1 MSNSRKISVSIGE
14 YIDKITILAIKS
26 RRITDKDKVRNI
38 LRELNQLVLLDSE
51 KIIDTDLYRKLIRVN
66 EDLWEVEDA
75 IRVKEKNQQFDDEFI
90 ELARS
95 VYRLNDRRADLKRQI
110 NLQYESE
117 LIEEKSYE
125 GIDSI

>member
-1 MSNSRKISVSIGE
+1 MSNSKRVPVSIGE

-26 RRITDKDKVRNI
+26 RRITDKDKVQNV

-75 IRVKEKNQQFDDEFI
+75 IRVKERNQQFDDEFI

-117 LIEEKSYE
+117 LMEEKSYE
-125 GIDSI
+125 

>member
-1 MSNSRKISVSIGE
+1 MSNSKKVPLSIGE

-26 RRITDKDKVRNI
+26 RRITDKDKVRNV
-38 LRELNQLVLLDSE
+38 LRELNQLILLDSE

-95 VYRLNDRRADLKRQI
+95 VYRLNDRRADLKRRI

-117 LIEEKSYE
+117 LMEEKSY
-125 GIDSI
+125 D

>member
-1 MSNSRKISVSIGE
+1 MSNSKKVPVSIGE

-26 RRITDKDKVRNI
+26 RRITDKVKVRNV
-38 LRELNQLVLLDSE
+38 LRELNQLILLDSE

-110 NLQYESE
+110 NLQYESD
-117 LIEEKSYE
+117 LMEEKSYE
-125 GIDSI
+125 

>member
-1 MSNSRKISVSIGE
+1 MSNSKKVPVSIGE

-26 RRITDKDKVRNI
+26 RRITDKDKVRNV
-38 LRELNQLVLLDSE
+38 LRELNQLILLDSE
-51 KIIDTDLYRKLIRVN
+51 KIIDTDLYRRLIRVN

-75 IRVKEKNQQFDDEFI
+75 IRVKEKNEQFDDEFI

-110 NLQYESE
+110 NLQYESD
-117 LIEEKSYE
+117 LIEEKSYN
-125 GIDSI
+125 G

>member
-1 MSNSRKISVSIGE
+1 MSSGKKIPVSIGD

-26 RRITDKDKVRNI
+26 RFITDKDKVRNV
-38 LRELNQLVLLDSE
+38 LRELNQLVILDRE

-66 EDLWEVEDA
+66 EDLWKVEDA
-75 IRVKEKNQQFDDEFI
+75 IRVKEKNQQFDEEFI

-117 LIEEKSYE
+117 LMEEKSYE
-125 GIDSI
+125 

>member
-1 MSNSRKISVSIGE
+1 MSNNKKIPVSIGE

-26 RRITDKDKVRNI
+26 RRITDKDKVRNV
-38 LRELNQLVLLDSE
+38 LRELNELVLLDSE
-51 KIIDTDLYRKLIRVN
+51 KIIDTDLYRRLIRVN

-75 IRVKEKNQQFDDEFI
+75 IRVKEKNQQFDDQFI

-117 LIEEKSYE
+117 LMEEKSYE
-125 GIDSI
+125 

>member
-1 MSNSRKISVSIGE
+1 MSNSKKVPVSIGE

-26 RRITDKDKVRNI
+26 RRITDKDKVRNV
-38 LRELNQLVLLDSE
+38 LRELNQLILLDSE
-51 KIIDTDLYRKLIRVN
+51 KIIDTDLYRRLIRVN
-66 EDLWEVEDA
+66 EDLWEVEDE
-75 IRVKEKNQQFDDEFI
+75 IRVKEKNQQFDDQFI

-117 LIEEKSYE
+117 LMEEKSY
-125 GIDSI
+125 DQ

>member
-1 MSNSRKISVSIGE
+1 MSNSKRVPVSIGE

-26 RRITDKDKVRNI
+26 RRITDKDKVRNV
-38 LRELNQLVLLDSE
+38 LCELNQLVLLDSE

-95 VYRLNDRRADLKRQI
+95 VYRLNDRRADLKRRI

-117 LIEEKSYE
+117 LMEEKSYE
-125 GIDSI
+125 

>member
-1 MSNSRKISVSIGE
+1 MSNAKKVPVSIGE

-26 RRITDKDKVRNI
+26 RRITDKDKVRNV

-117 LIEEKSYE
+117 LMEEKSYE
-125 GIDSI
+125 

>member
-1 MSNSRKISVSIGE
+1 MSNSKRVPVSIGE

-26 RRITDKDKVRNI
+26 RRITDKDKVQNV

-51 KIIDTDLYRKLIRVN
+51 NIIETDLYHELIRVN

-75 IRVKEKNQQFDDEFI
+75 IRVKEKNQQFDEEFI

-117 LIEEKSYE
+117 LMEEKSY
-125 GIDSI
+125 D

>member
-1 MSNSRKISVSIGE
+1 MSSNSKRVPVSIGE

-26 RRITDKDKVRNI
+26 RRITDKDKVQNV
-38 LRELNQLVLLDSE
+38 LRELNQLILLDSE

-75 IRVKEKNQQFDDEFI
+75 IRVKEKNEQFDDEFI

-117 LIEEKSYE
+117 LIEEKSYD
-125 GIDSI
+125 G

>member
-1 MSNSRKISVSIGE
+1 
-14 YIDKITILAIKS
+14 
-26 RRITDKDKVRNI
+26 
-38 LRELNQLVLLDSE
+38 
-51 KIIDTDLYRKLIRVN
+51 VN

-75 IRVKEKNQQFDDEFI
+75 IRMKEKNQQFDDEFI

-117 LIEEKSYE
+117 LMEEKSYE
-125 GIDSI
+125 

>member
-1 MSNSRKISVSIGE
+1 MSNSKRVPVSIGE

-26 RRITDKDKVRNI
+26 RRITDKDKVRNV
-38 LRELNQLVLLDSE
+38 LQELNQLVLLDSE
-51 KIIDTDLYRKLIRVN
+51 KIIDTGLYHELIRVN

-75 IRVKEKNQQFDDEFI
+75 IRVKERNQQFDDEFI

-110 NLQYESE
+110 NLKYESE
-117 LIEEKSYE
+117 LMEEKSYE
-125 GIDSI
+125 

>member
-1 MSNSRKISVSIGE
+1 MSNSKKVPVSIGE

-26 RRITDKDKVRNI
+26 RRIADKDKVRNV

-51 KIIDTDLYRKLIRVN
+51 RIIDTDLYCKLVRVN

-75 IRVKEKNQQFDDEFI
+75 IRVKERNQQFDEEFI

-95 VYRLNDRRADLKRQI
+95 VYRLNDRRADLKRRI

-117 LIEEKSYE
+117 LMEEKSY
-125 GIDSI
+125 D

>member
-1 MSNSRKISVSIGE
+1 MSNSKRVPVSIGE

-26 RRITDKDKVRNI
+26 RRITDKDKVRNV
-38 LRELNQLVLLDSE
+38 LCELNQLVLLDSE
-51 KIIDTDLYRKLIRVN
+51 NIIETDLYHELIRVN
-66 EDLWEVEDA
+66 EDLWEVEDG

-117 LIEEKSYE
+117 LMEEKSYE
-125 GIDSI
+125 

>member
-1 MSNSRKISVSIGE
+1 MVSMSNSKRVPVSIGE

-26 RRITDKDKVRNI
+26 RRITDKDKVQNI
-38 LRELNQLVLLDSE
+38 LRELNQLILLDSE

-117 LIEEKSYE
+117 LMEEKSYE
-125 GIDSI
+125 

>member
-1 MSNSRKISVSIGE
+1 MSNSKKIPVSIGE

-26 RRITDKDKVRNI
+26 RRITDKDKVRNV
-38 LRELNQLVLLDSE
+38 LRELNQLILLDSE
-51 KIIDTDLYRKLIRVN
+51 KIIDTDLYQKLIRVN

-75 IRVKEKNQQFDDEFI
+75 IRVKEKNQQFDDQFI

-117 LIEEKSYE
+117 LMEEKSYE
-125 GIDSI
+125 Q

>member
-1 MSNSRKISVSIGE
+1 MFNSKKIPVSIGE

-26 RRITDKDKVRNI
+26 RRITDKDKVLNV

-75 IRVKEKNQQFDDEFI
+75 IRVKERNQQFDDEFI

-95 VYRLNDRRADLKRQI
+95 VYRLNDHRADLKRQI

-117 LIEEKSYE
+117 LMEEKSYE
-125 GIDSI
+125 

>member
-1 MSNSRKISVSIGE
+1 MSNSKKVPVSIGE

-26 RRITDKDKVRNI
+26 RRITDKDKVRNV
-38 LRELNQLVLLDSE
+38 LHELNQLILLDSE

-117 LIEEKSYE
+117 LMEEKSYE
-125 GIDSI
+125 

>member
-1 MSNSRKISVSIGE
+1 MSNGKKVPVSIGE

-26 RRITDKDKVRNI
+26 RRITDKDKVRNV

-51 KIIDTDLYRKLIRVN
+51 KIINTDLYRKLIRVN

-75 IRVKEKNQQFDDEFI
+75 IRVKEKNQQFDQEFI

-110 NLQYESE
+110 NLQYESD
-117 LIEEKSYE
+117 LIEEKSYD
-125 GIDSI
+125 G

>member
-1 MSNSRKISVSIGE
+1 MSSGKKIPVSIGE

-26 RRITDKDKVRNI
+26 RRITDKDKVQNV
-38 LRELNQLVLLDSE
+38 LRELNQLILLDSE

-75 IRVKEKNQQFDDEFI
+75 IRIKERNHQFDNEFI

-117 LIEEKSYE
+117 LMEEKSYE
-125 GIDSI
+125 

>member
-1 MSNSRKISVSIGE
+1 MSSNSKRVPVSIGE

-26 RRITDKDKVRNI
+26 RRITDKDKVRNV
-38 LRELNQLVLLDSE
+38 LRELNQLILLDSE

-75 IRVKEKNQQFDDEFI
+75 IRIKERNHQFDNEFI

-117 LIEEKSYE
+117 LMEEKSYE
-125 GIDSI
+125 

>member
-1 MSNSRKISVSIGE
+1 MSNGKKVPVSIGE

-26 RRITDKDKVRNI
+26 RLITDKDKVRNV
-38 LRELNQLVLLDSE
+38 LRELNQLILLDSE

-75 IRVKEKNQQFDDEFI
+75 IRVKEKNEQFDDEFI

-117 LIEEKSYE
+117 LMEEKSYE
-125 GIDSI
+125 

>member
-1 MSNSRKISVSIGE
+1 MSNGKKVPVTIGE

-26 RRITDKDKVRNI
+26 RRITDKDKVRNV
-38 LRELNQLVLLDSE
+38 LRELNQLVLLDRE

-66 EDLWEVEDA
+66 EDLWDVEDA

-110 NLQYESE
+110 NLQYESD
-117 LIEEKSYE
+117 LIEEKSYDE
-125 GIDSI
+125 

>member
-1 MSNSRKISVSIGE
+1 MSNSKKVPVSIGE

-26 RRITDKDKVRNI
+26 RRITDKVKVRNV
-38 LRELNQLVLLDSE
+38 LRELNQLILLDSE

-117 LIEEKSYE
+117 LMEEKSYE
-125 GIDSI
+125 

>member
-1 MSNSRKISVSIGE
+1 MSSNSKRVPVSIGE

-26 RRITDKDKVRNI
+26 RRITDKDKVRNV
-38 LRELNQLVLLDSE
+38 LRELNQLILLDSE
-51 KIIDTDLYRKLIRVN
+51 KIIDTDLYRRLIRVN
-66 EDLWEVEDA
+66 EDLWEVEDS
-75 IRVKEKNQQFDDEFI
+75 IRVKEKNQQFDEEFI

-117 LIEEKSYE
+117 LMEEKSYE
-125 GIDSI
+125 

>member
-1 MSNSRKISVSIGE
+1 MNSNSKRVPVSIGE

-26 RRITDKDKVRNI
+26 RRITDKDKVQNV
-38 LRELNQLVLLDSE
+38 LRELNQLILLDSE

-75 IRVKEKNQQFDDEFI
+75 IRVKEKNEQFDDEFI

-117 LIEEKSYE
+117 LIEEKSYD
-125 GIDSI
+125 G

>member
-1 MSNSRKISVSIGE
+1 MSNGKKVPVSIGE

-26 RRITDKDKVRNI
+26 RRITDKDKVRNV

-75 IRVKEKNQQFDDEFI
+75 IRVKEKNQQFDDNFI

-110 NLQYESE
+110 NLQYESD
-117 LIEEKSYE
+117 LIEEKSYD
-125 GIDSI
+125 G

>member
-1 MSNSRKISVSIGE
+1 MSNGKKVPVSIGE

-26 RRITDKDKVRNI
+26 RRITDKDKVRNV

-117 LIEEKSYE
+117 LMEEKSYE
-125 GIDSI
+125 

>member
-1 MSNSRKISVSIGE
+1 MSNSKRVPVSIGE

-26 RRITDKDKVRNI
+26 RLITDKDKVRNV

-51 KIIDTDLYRKLIRVN
+51 KIIDTDLYRRLIRVN

-110 NLQYESE
+110 NLQYESD
-117 LIEEKSYE
+117 LIEEKSYD
-125 GIDSI
+125 G

>member
-1 MSNSRKISVSIGE
+1 MKKIPVSIGE

-26 RRITDKDKVRNI
+26 RRITDKDKVRNVLI
-38 LRELNQLVLLDSE
+38 ELNQLILLDSE

-117 LIEEKSYE
+117 LMEEKSYE
-125 GIDSI
+125 

>member
-1 MSNSRKISVSIGE
+1 MSNNKKIPVSIGE

-26 RRITDKDKVRNI
+26 RLITDKDKVRNV
-38 LRELNQLVLLDSE
+38 LRELNQLVLLDRE

-66 EDLWEVEDA
+66 EDLWKVEDA

-110 NLQYESE
+110 NLQYESD
-117 LIEEKSYE
+117 LIEEKSYDE
-125 GIDSI
+125 

>member
-1 MSNSRKISVSIGE
+1 MVSMFNSKKIPVSIGE

-26 RRITDKDKVRNI
+26 RRITDKDKVLNV

-75 IRVKEKNQQFDDEFI
+75 IRVKERNQQFDDEFI

-95 VYRLNDRRADLKRQI
+95 VYRLNDHRADLKRQI

-117 LIEEKSYE
+117 LMEEKSYE
-125 GIDSI
+125 

>member
-1 MSNSRKISVSIGE
+1 MSNSKKIPVSIGE

-26 RRITDKDKVRNI
+26 RRITDKDKVRNV

-110 NLQYESE
+110 NLQYESD
-117 LIEEKSYE
+117 LIEEKSYD
-125 GIDSI
+125 G

>member
-1 MSNSRKISVSIGE
+1 MSSNSKRVPVSIGE

-26 RRITDKDKVRNI
+26 RRITDKDKVRNV
-38 LRELNQLVLLDSE
+38 LRELNQLILLDSE
-51 KIIDTDLYRKLIRVN
+51 KIIDTDLYQKLIRVN

-75 IRVKEKNQQFDDEFI
+75 IRVKEKNQQFDDQFI

-95 VYRLNDRRADLKRQI
+95 VYRLNDCRADIKRQI

-117 LIEEKSYE
+117 LIEEKSYD
-125 GIDSI
+125 G